1 MRRSPAGRAIL
12 LICVSISLLL
22 SLSHAAPACTA
33 NSPPAC
39 CFQAPSSGNF
49 YDLSQAYLRAPI
61 FPVMNPLTGRQST
74 PEITCRHPRPMV
86 RTSFRAL
93 EVAARSYPARD

>member
-1 MRRSPAGRAIL
+1 ML
-12 LICVSISLLL
+12 LISVTISLLL
-22 SLSHAAPACTA
+22 SLSFAAPTCTA

-49 YDLSQAYLRAPI
+49 YDLSQAYLSAQI
-61 FPVMNPLTGRQST
+61 ASLMNLLTDPQST

-86 RTSFRAL
+86 RTSFRII
-93 EVAARSYPARD
+93 R